1 MGAFA
6 KLSIAFVAIFGVLF
20 QLYLKDDLINLFAI
34 GRTIQPIGDFP
45 YTCRRIDNPRLQAC
59 EDMWLSE
66 QTRQLFMACSEPLGR
81 AAWLP
86 AVMQLNWEK
95 RSLND
100 AVIVADLEKPDGDFF
115 VTRVLSTHG
124 YEGISGD
131 NERLYLHGIDGLEV
145 QSEDGKP
152 KISIALINHKAAV
165 DAETGKVLDPSAV
178 GGNSTVEIFE
188 TGPDATELRHVRT
201 YAHPNITVPNRA
213 TFAGDDADAG
223 IYVTNES
230 KTKVGFLAN
239 MISILPLGSVQF
251 CDAAGCEEISSRIKF
266 PNGLY
271 RARDGLLYV
280 PSSGSST
287 IRVYRHVPG
296 TSNNEGRRHP
306 VEEVGF
312 IDVGYSIDNIS
323 EDADGNLF
331 VAAFP
336 KVMEILKF
344 GDDPL
349 NKWSTATIFR
359 IRKTQEADGKLSF
372 TFEKLIEDRDKEALP
387 GATTAVRD
395 AKTGRLF
402 LGGVTTPFITVCD
415 PK

>member
-20 QLYLKDDLINLFAI
+20 QLYLKDEIVNLFAI
-34 GRTIQPIGDFP
+34 GRTIQPISDFP
-45 YTCRRIDNPRLQAC
+45 YTCRRIENSRLQAC

-86 AVMQLNWEK
+86 AVMELDWEK

-100 AVIVADLEKPDGDFF
+100 AVIVADIDKPHGDFF
-115 VTRVLSTHG
+115 VTRVLSTQG

-131 NERLYLHGIDGLEV
+131 NKRMYLHGIDGLDG

-152 KISIALINHKAAV
+152 KISIALINHRASV
-165 DAETGKVLDPSAV
+165 DAVTGKVLDASAV

-188 TGPDATELRHVRT
+188 TGPDATELRHVQT
-201 YAHPNITVPNRA
+201 YAQPNITVPNRA
-213 TFAGDDADAG
+213 TFAGDDVDAG

-230 KTKVGFLAN
+230 KAKVGFVAN
-239 MISILPLGSVQF
+239 LMAILSIGNVQF
-251 CDAAGCEEISSRIKF
+251 CDATGCEEISSRIRF

-280 PSSGSST
+280 PSSGSSN
-287 IRVYRHVPG
+287 IRVYRHAPG
-296 TSNNEGRRHP
+296 ASNNEGRRHP
-306 VEEVGF
+306 VEEVG
-312 IDVGYSIDNIS
+312 IINIGYSIDNIS

-336 KVMEILKF
+336 KITEILKF
-344 GDDPL
+344 GDDPM

-372 TFEKLIEDRDKEALP
+372 TFEKLIEDRDKEVLP

-402 LGGVTTPFITVCD
+402 LGGKFVAAD
-415 PK
+415 